1 MSEVPS
7 MDQASLT
14 NDQVVRLLEEISILL
29 ELDDANPFRVR
40 AYRNAGISVGEL
52 DRPLVDLVREE
63 TDLTELEF
71 VGKDLAAQLA
81 EIARTGRS
89 PMLDSLR
96 ERIPP
101 SILELLRIP
110 GLGPGKAKRLWK
122 ELEITTL
129 DQLEEAARAGRI
141 AELKGFGAKTQE
153 SLLRRIDRIRE
164 REREAGS

>member
-1 MSEVPS
+1 

-164 REREAGS
+164 RNRESGS